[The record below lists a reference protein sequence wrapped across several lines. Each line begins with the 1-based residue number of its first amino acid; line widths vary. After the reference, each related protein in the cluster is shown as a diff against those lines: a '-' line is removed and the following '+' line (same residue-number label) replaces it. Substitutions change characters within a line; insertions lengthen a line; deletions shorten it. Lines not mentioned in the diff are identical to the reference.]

1 MVLIYVFCSG
11 LWLEKKREENE
22 NTGYRE
28 RFFNG
33 GRGRYR
39 FESRDNESLEL
50 DSLRRT
56 SREDRDILVKIN
68 GLLGLLLFA
77 HES

>member
-1 MVLIYVFCSG
+1 MARK
-11 LWLEKKREENE
+11 KKREENE

-28 RFFNG
+28 RFLNG
-33 GRGRYR
+33 GRGRHR